1 MWRSR
6 LRIRYCRSCGTGHN
20 CCAGSIPGPGT
31 SMCFE
36 YSNKKRR
43 GGLNKGFSS
52 GRLSKRQDLFD
63 ESNMTVNVSGARH
76 TLFCGFRWVFV
87 LLVVVFFGGRASLCY

>member
-1 MWRSR
+1 MEQATTAVLVQS
-6 LRIRYCRSCGTGHN
+6 LVLELP
-20 CCAGSIPGPGT
+20 CASSTAI
-31 SMCFE
+31 
-36 YSNKKRR
+36 KKKG
-43 GGLNKGFSS
+43 GGLNRGFSS

>member
-36 YSNKKRR
+36 YSNKKK
-43 GGLNKGFSS
+43 GGGST
-52 GRLSKRQDLFD
+52 
-63 ESNMTVNVSGARH
+63 E
-76 TLFCGFRWVFV
+76 V
-87 LLVVVFFGGRASLCY
+87 LAVEDYLKDRTFLMSPI